1 MDIRFLIVGAPF
13 IVSFFYTLF
22 WLKRWGA
29 FDSFSNNYS
38 KKITLKEPSRG
49 NYSKKMTLKN
59 EPSRGNLILEK
70 IFLTKN

>member
-13 IVSFFYTLF
+13 IIAFFYTLF

-29 FDSFSNNYS
+29 FDSSFDNH
-38 KKITLKEPSRG
+38 P
-49 NYSKKMTLKN
+49 KKMTMKN
-59 EPSRGNLILEK
+59 EQSGGDLITEN

>member
-29 FDSFSNNYS
+29 FDSSFDNH
-38 KKITLKEPSRG
+38 P
-49 NYSKKMTLKN
+49 KKMTMKN
-59 EPSRGNLILEK
+59 EQSGGDLITEN

>member
-38 KKITLKEPSRG
+38 KK
-49 NYSKKMTLKN
+49 MTLKN

-70 IFLTKN
+70 IFLTKY

>member
-29 FDSFSNNYS
+29 FDSFSNNYQ
-38 KKITLKEPSRG
+38 
-49 NYSKKMTLKN
+49 KKMTKKD
-59 EPSRGNLILEK
+59 ERSSGDLILEN

>member
-29 FDSFSNNYS
+29 FNSSTDDH
-38 KKITLKEPSRG
+38 T
-49 NYSKKMTLKN
+49 KKMIKKD
-59 EPSRGNLILEK
+59 EQSSEGLILEK

>member
-29 FDSFSNNYS
+29 FNSSTDDH
-38 KKITLKEPSRG
+38 T
-49 NYSKKMTLKN
+49 KKMTIKD
-59 EPSRGNLILEK
+59 EQSREGLILEK

>member
-38 KKITLKEPSRG
+38 KK
-49 NYSKKMTLKN
+49 MTLKN
-59 EPSRGNLILEK
+59 ETSRGNLILEK

>member
-22 WLKRWGA
+22 WLIRWGA
-29 FDSFSNNYS
+29 FDSFSN
-38 KKITLKEPSRG
+38 

>member
-13 IVSFFYTLF
+13 IVAFFYTLF

-29 FDSFSNNYS
+29 FDSFSNNYQ
-38 KKITLKEPSRG
+38 
-49 NYSKKMTLKN
+49 KKMTYKN
-59 EPSRGNLILEK
+59 EPLKGNLILEK